1 MADVDAE
8 IRPAPPAAPARR
20 EAEGPAQGPARPAAP
35 PSGPAPAQQAVPPS
49 GQAPARPPAG
59 RRSRKALRYGMFAL
73 GAAVLIVGG
82 LWYYLS
88 GGRYVSTDDSYV
100 QANVLTVSTDVSG
113 IVDQIPVHEGEH
125 VATGQVLFRLDPDK
139 FQIALDNA
147 RANLAQ
153 TEISLRSL
161 KADYL
166 RAQRQ
171 AAAEAALVQADQAT
185 FDRYAALVK
194 ERGVTEQQFDD
205 AKFKLVADQ
214 ATVGAGDA
222 AVTAALARLSGNAA
236 MPIEQMPAYKQ
247 AAAQLAESQREF
259 NHSIVRAPFNG
270 IVTEVSK
277 LQPGQFLAVGT
288 AAFGLVAADGM
299 WVASEPKETALTF
312 VRPGQS
318 VTVTIDA
325 YPGHIWHGTVQS
337 VAPASDQEFSVLPAQ
352 NSSGNWVKV
361 VQRVPVRVDIHQGPN
376 DPPLSAGM
384 SAEASIDTHHHR
396 TLADLF

>member
-1 MADVDAE
+1 MDDVAAE
-8 IRPAPPAAPARR
+8 IRPARTPAPARR
-20 EAEGPAQGPARPAAP
+20 EADERAPTPEQQAAP
-35 PSGPAPAQQAVPPS
+35 RPPGKPPGQPAPL
-49 GQAPARPPAG
+49 
-59 RRSRKALRYGMFAL
+59 RRSRLVLRYLLFAL

-88 GGRYVSTDDSYV
+88 GGRYVDADDAYLE
-100 QANVLTVSTDVSG
+100 ANVLAVSTDVSG

-125 VATGQVLFRLDPDK
+125 VTAGQVLFRLDPDK

-153 TEISLRSL
+153 AEISLRSL
-161 KADYL
+161 QADYL
-166 RAQRQ
+166 GAQRQ
-171 AAAEAALVQADQAT
+171 AAAEAAMVQADQAT
-185 FDRYAALVK
+185 FDRYATLVK
-194 ERGVTEQQFDD
+194 QRGVTQQQFDD
-205 AKFKLVADQ
+205 AKYKLAADQ

-222 AVTAALARLSGNAA
+222 RVTAALARLSGKAD

-247 AAAQLAESQREF
+247 AAAQLAEAQREF

-277 LQPGQFLAVGT
+277 LQPGQFVAAGT
-288 AAFGLVAADGM
+288 AAFGLVATDDI
-299 WVASEPKETALTF
+299 WVAAEPKETALDYL
-312 VRPGQS
+312 RAGQS
-318 VTVTIDA
+318 ATVTVDA
-325 YPGHIWHGTVQS
+325 YPGHVWHGTVQS
-337 VAPASDQEFSVLPAQ
+337 VAPATDQEFAVLPAQ

-361 VQRVPVRVDIHQGPN
+361 VQRVPVRVEIRQGPN

>member
-1 MADVDAE
+1 MADVVAE
-8 IRPAPPAAPARR
+8 SRTVPEAPARG
-20 EAEGPAQGPARPAAP
+20 EAAGRAP
-35 PSGPAPAQQAVPPS
+35 
-49 GQAPARPPAG
+49 APARPQAEPPPV
-59 RRSRKALRYGMFAL
+59 RRSRKMLRYGLFAL
-73 GAAVLIVGG
+73 GTAVLIIGG

-88 GGRYVSTDDSYV
+88 GGRYLSTDDSYL
-100 QANVLTVSTDVSG
+100 QANVLAVSTDVSG

-139 FQIALDNA
+139 FRIALDGA

-171 AAAEAALVQADQAT
+171 KAAQVAVVQADQANYN
-185 FDRYAALVK
+185 RYAALVK
-194 ERGVTEQQFDD
+194 PGGVTQQQFDD
-205 AKFKLVADQ
+205 AKYKLEADQ
-214 ATVGAGDA
+214 ADVGAGDA
-222 AVTAALARLSGNAA
+222 AVTAALARLAGNADT
-236 MPIEQMPAYKQ
+236 PIEQMPAYKQ
-247 AAAQLAESQREF
+247 AAAQLAEAQREF
-259 NHSIVRAPFNG
+259 NHSIGRAPFNG
-270 IVTEVSK
+270 VVTQVSK
-277 LQPGQFLAVGT
+277 LQPGQFMPAGT
-288 AAFGLVAADGM
+288 AAFGLVGTDEV
-299 WVASEPKETALTF
+299 WVAAEPKETELTY
-312 VRPGQS
+312 VRAGQS
-318 VTVTIDA
+318 ATVTVDA
-325 YPGHIWHGTVQS
+325 YPGHVWQGTVQS
-337 VAPASDQEFSVLPAQ
+337 VAPATDQEFAVLPAQ